1 MAKLFSYG
9 TLQLKKVQIETFG
22 RKLNGIR
29 DCLRGYKTK
38 DLIINDKNIV
48 ESSGLDVHPIIFYT
62 GNKIDCVN
70 GILFCVSN
78 EELNKA
84 DSYEVNEYKRVKVK
98 FESKN
103 KVGYILANNNVG
115 KT

>member
-98 FESKN
+98 FESK
-103 KVGYILANNNVG
+103 KEGWVYIS
-115 KT
+115 KQ

>member
-1 MAKLFSYG
+1 MANLFSYR
-9 TLQLKKVQIETFG
+9 TLQLKKVQMETFG

-29 DCLRGYKTK
+29 YCLRGYKTK

-48 ESSGLDVHPIIFYT
+48 ESSGLDIHPIIFYT

-70 GILFCVSN
+70 GILFDVSS

-84 DSYEVNEYKRVKVK
+84 DSYEVSEYKRVKVK
-98 FESKN
+98 FESK
-103 KVGYILANNNVG
+103 KEGWVYIS
-115 KT
+115 KQ